1 MRLTSSPHDHII
13 LTIARQEDIM
23 KKARRPQAPKV
34 RNWEAKAVRD
44 PSVHSVQRLN
54 VTEPKLDASQSIAIE
69 ILILDNKRLTSRQ

>member
-1 MRLTSSPHDHII
+1 MRLTSPPHDHII

-44 PSVHSVQRLN
+44 PSGPFR
-54 VTEPKLDASQSIAIE
+54 PKVERDRTKVRRKPKHRNRDIDFGQ
-69 ILILDNKRLTSRQ
+69 